1 MESSQ
6 FVNAAEDTMGM
17 SFPPCQA
24 GFNPWHRLVA
34 ASSNRGGEIC
44 RSKVDQMNAVRN
56 IIVIDDEPS
65 LRLMLNDYLTRQGFA
80 VRTGEGGAAL
90 DILLRAAPADV
101 IVLDI
106 NMPSEDGIT
115 IAHRLRENGNRAGIL
130 MLTAVGD
137 EESRV
142 TALGRGAD
150 DYLTKP
156 FALSELLARIRS
168 ILRRLP
174 EQEQQLPEK
183 RLTPFGH
190 CRLDEEGQQLIGPDG
205 TEIAL
210 SSQEF
215 QLLSVFARH
224 PRQILSRD
232 RLCALAYGHA
242 PEGDNRSIDIRI
254 TRLRQKIELNPS
266 SPRLIRT
273 VRGEGYVFNPD
284 IQDHLPEDKI
294 LK

>member
-1 MESSQ
+1 MT
-6 FVNAAEDTMGM
+6 AART
-17 SFPPCQA
+17 
-24 GFNPWHRLVA
+24 
-34 ASSNRGGEIC
+34 
-44 RSKVDQMNAVRN
+44 

-65 LRLMLNDYLTRQGFA
+65 LRRMLADYLVRQGFS
-80 VRTGEGGAAL
+80 VRVGEGGAAL
-90 DILLRAAPADV
+90 DTLLRLAPADV

-106 NMPSEDGIT
+106 NMPNEDGIT
-115 IAHRLRENGNRAGIL
+115 IASRLREQGNRAGIL

-142 TALGRGAD
+142 TALGLGAD

-174 EQEQQLPEK
+174 EQQQRSPKK

-190 CRLDEEGQQLIGPDG
+190 CLLDEEGQRLMGPDRA
-205 TEIAL
+205 EIAL

-215 QLLSVFARH
+215 RLVSAFARH

-232 RLCALAYGHA
+232 RLCELAYGRTL
-242 PEGDNRSIDIRI
+242 EGGNRSVDISI
-254 TRLRQKIELNPS
+254 ARLRQKIELNPS
-266 SPRLIRT
+266 SPQLIQT
-273 VRGEGYVFNPD
+273 IRGEGYVYNPELRTPS
-284 IQDHLPEDKI
+284 QDNV